1 MGRWALSYATIL
13 QRYRKFFQENGA
25 GRLALFFVAAT
36 LFVFVIAGKNVTAEV
51 LFQSP
56 QSPPAEPEP
65 TAPPPPPEPTPLPP
79 PSPTPAP
86 VEVEPAPQES
96 IQVEPTEAPPPTEE
110 LLPAAE
116 EAAIEQQAVEPT
128 VTPPP
133 TAAPA
138 AEPELQAEVAPVELE
153 PQPIERS
160 RGQEETVA
168 ETEAGRNFILDQAEL
183 IDTVAISG
191 AYLWLCCGFGLLLMA
206 PLSLLLLYVRGRSR
220 VLQDEDF

>member
-1 MGRWALSYATIL
+1 MGQWALFYATIL
-13 QRYRKFFQENGA
+13 QLYRKFFQENGA

-79 PSPTPAP
+79 PSPTPEP
-86 VEVEPAPQES
+86 VEVTPAPQES

-110 LLPAAE
+110 PLPAAE

-128 VTPPP
+128 VAPPP
-133 TAAPA
+133 T
-138 AEPELQAEVAPVELE
+138 AEPELQAEIAPVELE
-153 PQPIERS
+153 PVERS
-160 RGQEETVA
+160 RERAEVA
-168 ETEAGRNFILDQAEL
+168 ETEDGRNFILDQAEL

-191 AYLWLCCGFGLLLMA
+191 AYIWLCCGFGLLLMA

-220 VLQDEDF
+220 VLQDEGF

>member
-1 MGRWALSYATIL
+1 MGRWALFYATIL
-13 QRYRKFFQENGA
+13 QLYRKFFQENGA
-25 GRLALFFVAAT
+25 GRLALFLVAAT
-36 LFVFVIAGKNVTAEV
+36 LLVFVIAGKNVAAEV

-56 QSPPAEPEP
+56 QSPPTEPEP

-79 PSPTPAP
+79 PSPTPEP
-86 VEVEPAPQES
+86 VEVAPVPQES

-110 LLPAAE
+110 PLPAVE
-116 EAAIEQQAVEPT
+116 EAAIEQQVVEPT

-133 TAAPA
+133 TAAPT
-138 AEPELQAEVAPVELE
+138 AEPELQAEVAPGELE

-160 RGQEETVA
+160 RGQETAA
-168 ETEAGRNFILDQAEL
+168 EAEEDRNFILDQAEL
-183 IDTVAISG
+183 IDTVAVSG
-191 AYLWLCCGFGLLLMA
+191 AYVWLCCGFGLLLMA